1 MGCRFK
7 SDRTNMSRAIWK
19 GPIFNKRSSTIIPD
33 LIGRTLPIHDGK
45 IKKSVIVSSLA
56 VGLKF
61 GELVLTKKVPVFKKK
76 K

>member
-1 MGCRFK
+1 
-7 SDRTNMSRAIWK
+7 MSRSLWK

-33 LIGRTLPIHDGK
+33 LIGKNLPIHDGK
-45 IKKSVIVSSLA
+45 NIKSVLVSSLA

-61 GELVLTKKVPVFKKK
+61 GELVLTKKVPIFKKK